1 MQGDVGSGVIGGGG
15 VASSGAPAHRPNTLP
30 AATNPVALKSTGAPQ
45 ASQSLPSSPPSFD
58 SGLRPQKSPM
68 TPALAVSPQSR
79 FDFFRT
85 WSFNTYKFTR
95 QLLSERL
102 GRGSR
107 TVDAE
112 LEAQIET
119 LRDVQ
124 SKYANVLKL
133 TRALTNH
140 FYQVIQTQ
148 RALADAFSSL
158 SQKNPELHEEFTY
171 NSETQRVLFK
181 NGETLLGALNFFISG
196 MNTLCNK
203 TIDDTLLTVK
213 NYEDARVEYD
223 AYRLDLEALRQ
234 SSVRNLAYS
243 QKLVDAEQRF
253 RFHTDKF
260 ERLRGDVIIKMKF
273 LDDNRV
279 KVMHKKLLFFHNA
292 IASYFTGNQASLED
306 TLKQFNIKLKAPNSD
321 RPSWLETH

>member
-1 MQGDVGSGVIGGGG
+1 
-15 VASSGAPAHRPNTLP
+15 
-30 AATNPVALKSTGAPQ
+30 
-45 ASQSLPSSPPSFD
+45 
-58 SGLRPQKSPM
+58 M

-181 NGETLLGALNFFISG
+181 NGETLLGMDSGRFTQQQHTVYFLCVCNLILFACKWFPIDWFLWHATDGWIHWVVILFFVFLLGALNFFISG

-213 NYEDARVEYD
+213 NYEDAR
-223 AYRLDLEALRQ
+223 
-234 SSVRNLAYS
+234 
-243 QKLVDAEQRF
+243 
-253 RFHTDKF
+253 
-260 ERLRGDVIIKMKF
+260 
-273 LDDNRV
+273 
-279 KVMHKKLLFFHNA
+279 
-292 IASYFTGNQASLED
+292 
-306 TLKQFNIKLKAPNSD
+306 
-321 RPSWLETH
+321 